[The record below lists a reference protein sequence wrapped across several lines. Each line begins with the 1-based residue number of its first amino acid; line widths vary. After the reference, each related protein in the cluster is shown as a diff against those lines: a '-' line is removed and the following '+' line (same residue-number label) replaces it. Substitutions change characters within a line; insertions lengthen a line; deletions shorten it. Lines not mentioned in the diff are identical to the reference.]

1 MDHLILAPLLLPLA
15 AGMINLLLVRT
26 GPGPQRFVSALTA
39 GGLLLTAG
47 ALTARAGEGR
57 IDAYALGGWPAPFG
71 IVLVLDSLSAMMLLI
86 TALLALP
93 VLAHAS
99 SGDDVRGRDFHVFFP
114 IQIMGIN
121 GAFLTGDLFNLFV
134 FFEILLIA
142 SYCLALHGGGPE
154 RTRASLRYVTL
165 NLVGSAFF
173 LVALGMIYG
182 TCGTLNMA
190 DLALAVAGSSPDQ
203 APLLQAGALLL
214 LTVFGLKAALLPLL
228 TWLPGLY
235 GAVLPS
241 VAALFAIMTKV
252 GVYAIL
258 RTQSLIF
265 TVGGPAPMAAGLLLP
280 LAAATLIWG
289 TIGVIGGRS
298 LREVLAHLV
307 IVSAGTLL
315 AGIGLWNS
323 AGLSAALYYMPH
335 TTLVTGGLFL
345 LAGQIAPQRGS
356 HADSLLPGPPPPQ
369 PGLLGTIFFLGAMA
383 AAGLPPL
390 SGFIGKA
397 LLLQAA
403 EAEQAIWL
411 WPMILIGGLAGLW
424 ALARCGSAIFWKSR
438 GAPASAATIS
448 RAGLAPALLLIL
460 SSIALAALAAPVTR
474 FTDAAATQLLNP
486 ERYIQA
492 VLGGP
497 KP

>member
-1 MDHLILAPLLLPLA
+1 MDNLILIPLLLPLA
-15 AGMINLLLVRT
+15 AGMVNLLLVRAE
-26 GPGPQRFVSALTA
+26 PGLQRLVSTLTI
-39 GGLLLTAG
+39 GGLVLA
-47 ALTARAGEGR
+47 AIVLTARADEGR
-57 IDAYALGGWPAPFG
+57 IAVYALGGWPAPFG
-71 IVLVLDSLSAMMLLI
+71 IVLVLDRLSAMMLLI

-93 VLAHAS
+93 VLAHAC
-99 SGDDVRGRDFHVFFP
+99 SGDDARGRDFHVFFP
-114 IQIMGIN
+114 MQIMGIN

-154 RTRASLRYVTL
+154 RTRASLRYVIL
-165 NLVGSAFF
+165 NLVGSGFF
-173 LVALGMIYG
+173 LVALGAIYG
-182 TCGTLNMA
+182 ACGTLNMA
-190 DLALAVAGSSPDQ
+190 DLARAVAASSPDQ

-214 LTVFGLKAALLPLL
+214 LTVFGLKAAVLPLL

-241 VAALFAIMTKV
+241 VGALFAIMTKV
-252 GVYAIL
+252 GAYAIL

-265 TVGGPAPMAAGLLLP
+265 TVGGPVPEAAGLLLP

-298 LREVLAHLV
+298 LREVVAHLV
-307 IVSAGTLL
+307 IVSVGTLL
-315 AGIGLWNS
+315 AGIGLWNH

-345 LAGQIAPQRGS
+345 LAGHIALQRGQ
-356 HADSLLPGPPPPQ
+356 HEDSLMPGPPLSQ
-369 PGLLGTIFFLGAMA
+369 PDRVGALFFLGAMA

-390 SGFIGKA
+390 SGFVGKV

-403 EAEQAIWL
+403 PVGQANWL
-411 WPMILIGGLAGLW
+411 WPMVLIGGLAGLW
-424 ALARCGSAIFWKSR
+424 TLARCGSALFWNTQGQPSP
-438 GAPASAATIS
+438 GAAIS
-448 RAGLAPALLLIL
+448 WARFTPALVLIL

-474 FTDAAATQLLNP
+474 FTDATAAQLLNP
-486 ERYIQA
+486 EHYVQA

-497 KP
+497 TP